1 MTITDALRFRQD
13 FYDKQDPSADEEFMF
28 TEAMGT
34 LIQETKK
41 PEYMAE
47 LAWFYCG
54 RKQFATEKKYLEMAA
69 ECGYGPAHEE
79 LGYMWFHGQHGEK
92 DYKKAFE
99 YFSKGAEPD
108 KFGNKGSLWC
118 RFKLADMYRFGT
130 GVEKDEAKY
139 REMIEQAYKEVQNPQ
154 YLNEPFPEIAYRLA
168 GIRREQGENAE
179 AIALLRRGKRFMEER
194 LTYDPFWGHIE
205 VMGRI
210 VRLLYK
216 LAPFS
221 PKEGNFYDLF
231 HLVQEPGQYRVKLHG
246 KVYTVEVAEED
257 GERVV
262 GLDGKWYNRFEDLIQ
277 KAVIGGE
284 KVTQIFDEFEI
295 MRPRKKPESSTSSNS

>member
-99 YFSKGAEPD
+99 YFSKG
-108 KFGNKGSLWC
+108 
-118 RFKLADMYRFGT
+118 R
-130 GVEKDEAKY
+130 
-139 REMIEQAYKEVQNPQ
+139 
-154 YLNEPFPEIAYRLA
+154 
-168 GIRREQGENAE
+168 
-179 AIALLRRGKRFMEER
+179 
-194 LTYDPFWGHIE
+194 
-205 VMGRI
+205 
-210 VRLLYK
+210 
-216 LAPFS
+216 S
-221 PKEGNFYDLF
+221 P
-231 HLVQEPGQYRVKLHG
+231 
-246 KVYTVEVAEED
+246 
-257 GERVV
+257 
-262 GLDGKWYNRFEDLIQ
+262 
-277 KAVIGGE
+277 
-284 KVTQIFDEFEI
+284 
-295 MRPRKKPESSTSSNS
+295 TSSAIREASGAASSWRTCTASAPAWRRTRRSTAR

>member
-1 MTITDALRFRQD
+1 MTTADALKIRQD
-13 FYDKQDPSADEEFMF
+13 YYDNEKKTADDEFMY
-28 TEAMGT
+28 TEALTM
-34 LIQETKK
+34 LIRESGK

-47 LAWFYCG
+47 LAWYYCG
-54 RKQFATEKKYLEMAA
+54 LKRFDLEIKYLEMAA
-69 ECGYGPAHEE
+69 ECGYGPAYEE
-79 LGYMWFHGQHGEK
+79 LGYMWYYGQHGEK
-92 DYKKAFE
+92 DYKKAFV
-99 YFSKGAEPD
+99 YYTKGAEPD
-108 KFGNKGSLWC
+108 KYGNRGSLWC
-118 RFKLADMYRFGT
+118 KYKLADMYRYGCA
-130 GVEKDEAKY
+130 VEVDIERYVK
-139 REMIEQAYKEVQNPQ
+139 MIEEAYEEVKNAQ
-154 YLNEPFPEIAYRLA
+154 YLNEPYPEIALRYAGILNERGTDDEAVALLKRAKRFLAERLA
-168 GIRREQGENAE
+168 
-179 AIALLRRGKRFMEER
+179 L
-194 LTYDPFWGHIE
+194 DPFWGHIE

-284 KVTQIFDEFEI
+284 KITQIFDEFEI
-295 MRPRKKPESSTSSNS
+295 MRPRKKPESSMSSNS